1 VLLGLFISGVL
12 FVYSWQHAMRALYL
26 GDSTI
31 DAQIPLWPSKLIV
44 PIALGMLFVRL
55 LISLWAYL
63 RILIDP
69 SKPAVAVAEVIDAEE
84 QALREA
90 ASAGAFDDGTAQAHH
105 SRAGR
110 G

>member
-1 VLLGLFISGVL
+1 MTQRWSPYPDLTLCGGL
-12 FVYSWQHAMRALYL
+12 ALWL
-26 GDSTI
+26 MA
-31 DAQIPLWPSKLIV
+31 AQ
-44 PIALGMLFVRL
+44 G
-55 LISLWAYL
+55 
-63 RILIDP
+63 
-69 SKPAVAVAEVIDAEE
+69 AVAEVIDAEE